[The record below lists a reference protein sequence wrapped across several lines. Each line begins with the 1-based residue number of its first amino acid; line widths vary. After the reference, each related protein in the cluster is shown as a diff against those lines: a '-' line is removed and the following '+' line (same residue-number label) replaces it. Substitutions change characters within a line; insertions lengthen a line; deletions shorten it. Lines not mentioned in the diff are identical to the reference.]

1 MTGTDPQA
9 AYRAWTEHPFYR
21 YRGCAPDPDNPHR
34 AQGDTTLSLDAWHGP
49 DTDGGE
55 GGKVR
60 RTREEAAK
68 RVCRGCPVREWC
80 DAYASSV
87 VGKGETA
94 RLAEPRGVWGGRTAL
109 ERHRQFIDHRHEVA
123 AAAPTEHLQTDQ
135 KQNVL
140 QALAVHTDPWAV
152 AHAAGVDWR
161 TASWQRSRLVTQFSL
176 DRAHATRRE
185 LLRVA
190 VERGLLDARVVV
202 GDDGSVPA
210 VPAPLP
216 RVRGR
221 AARGGRA
228 RVRSASLGWASQLS
242 FDDALEPGEPR
253 APAPPVL
260 AARSVVALYPS
271 AVCLEAVA

>member
-9 AYRAWTEHPFYR
+9 AYQAWTEHPFYR
-21 YRGCAPDPDNPHR
+21 YRGCAPDPDDPR
-34 AQGDTTLSLDAWHGP
+34 VAAGDLSLSLDAWHGP
-49 DTDGGE
+49 DVDGGE
-55 GGKVR
+55 GGKAR
-60 RTREEAAK
+60 RAREDAAVE
-68 RVCRGCPVREWC
+68 VCLNCPVMVKCLE
-80 DAYASSV
+80 YANSV
-87 VGKGETA
+87 NAEG

-109 ERHRQFIDHRHEVA
+109 ERHRLFIDHRHEVVE
-123 AAAPTEHLQTDQ
+123 AAPAEHLQTDQ
-135 KQNVL
+135 KQRVL

-152 AHAAGVDWR
+152 ARAAGVDWR

-185 LLRVA
+185 LLEVA
-190 VERGLLDARVVV
+190 VERGLIDARMVV

-228 RVRSASLGWASQLS
+228 GVRSASWGWGSQLS

-253 APAPPVL
+253 EPSPAAP
-260 AARSVVALYPS
+260 AARSFVALYPS
-271 AVCLEAVA
+271 AVRLKAVA